1 MRRASGVERPH
12 VPLID
17 QIQQKTLAFVTWI
30 EDRVIAP
37 EVLLQI
43 IAVGIAFILAVVA
56 RRALSPLMRRLRA
69 HFPTVDRI
77 VPYLAVL
84 AFPFLWL
91 LFTAAAQS
99 LFEAFAQPA
108 FLLRLVASL
117 LVAWL
122 LIRAIS
128 RFIRNREM
136 ARLFAIIAWVVA
148 ALHISGLFNPV
159 LALLDAAAITIGS
172 TRISLLN
179 ITTALITFAILI
191 WLSLFLS
198 RLVEQSIARMPTLSP
213 SAQVLLGK
221 LVKISLITLAVL
233 FAITSTGIDLT
244 ALAVVGGAVGL
255 GLGFGLQK
263 VISNLIS
270 GVILLMD
277 RSIKPGDVIELGESY
292 GWINKLAA
300 RYTSVIT
307 RDGREHLIPNED
319 VITQTVINWT
329 YSNTEVRRG
338 IPIRVS
344 YATDVRKAM
353 ALILEAARETRR
365 VLADPEPQVLLKK
378 FGEYALELELRIWIA
393 DPHNGVANVAS
404 DVLLLVWDKF
414 QANGIHVPYPQQDLH
429 LLTATP
435 FDPARVREIL
445 AEIRDMAPPPAPSPD
460 GGQGP
465 EKSAG

>member
-1 MRRASGVERPH
+1 MPEGGAVIEEIMDKALALLAWVEAQ
-12 VPLID
+12 V
-17 QIQQKTLAFVTWI
+17 F
-30 EDRVIAP
+30 AP
-37 EVLLQI
+37 EVLLQA
-43 IAVGIAFILAVVA
+43 IALGVAFVLAFVV
-56 RRALSPLMRRLRA
+56 RRALLPLTRRLEAHVPAIDRA
-69 HFPTVDRI
+69 T
-77 VPYLAVL
+77 PYLAAL

-91 LFTAAAQS
+91 LFTAAAHS

-108 FLLRLVASL
+108 FLLRLASSL

-122 LIRAIS
+122 LIRGIS
-128 RFIRNREM
+128 KFIRNREM
-136 ARLFAIIAWVVA
+136 ARLFAIVAWVVA
-148 ALHISGLFNPV
+148 ALHISGLFRPV
-159 LALLDAAAITIGS
+159 LSLLDAAAITIGS
-172 TRISLLN
+172 SRISMLN
-179 ITTALITFAILI
+179 VSTALLTFAVLI

-198 RLVEQSIARMPTLSP
+198 RVLEQSFARLPTLSP
-213 SAQVLLGK
+213 SAQVLLAK
-221 LVKISLITLAVL
+221 LAKITLISLAVL
-233 FAITSTGIDLT
+233 IAITGTGIDLT

-329 YSNTEVRRG
+329 YSNTEIRRG
-338 IPIRVS
+338 IPVRVS

-353 ALILEAARETRR
+353 ALVLEAATETRR
-365 VLADPEPQVLLKK
+365 VLSEPEPQVLLKK

-429 LLTATP
+429 LLTAPP
-435 FDPARVREIL
+435 FDSARMREIL
-445 AEIRDMAPPPAPSPD
+445 AACRDMEMPPAPEID
-460 GGQGP
+460 GDP
-465 EKSAG
+465 EPRKPSGS

>member
-1 MRRASGVERPH
+1 MIEELV
-12 VPLID
+12 
-17 QIQQKTLAFVTWI
+17 QKALAFLAWV
-30 EDRVIAP
+30 EEQVIAP

-43 IAVGIAFILAVVA
+43 IAVGVAFVLAWAA
-56 RRALSPLMRRLRA
+56 RRALSPLIRRLMV
-69 HFPTVDRI
+69 HFPTVDRA
-77 VPYLAVL
+77 VPYLSVL

-91 LFTAAAQS
+91 LFTAASQS
-99 LFEAFAQPA
+99 LFEAFAQPVL
-108 FLLRLVASL
+108 LLRLIASL

-122 LIRAIS
+122 LIRGIS
-128 RFIRNREM
+128 RFIRNREI
-136 ARLFAIIAWVVA
+136 ARLFAIVAWVVA
-148 ALHISGLFNPV
+148 ALHISGLFRPV
-159 LALLDAAAITIGS
+159 LTLLDAAAISVGNS
-172 TRISLLN
+172 RISLLN
-179 ITTALITFAILI
+179 VSTALVTFAILI
-191 WLSLFLS
+191 WISLFLS
-198 RLVEQSIARMPTLSP
+198 RLLEQAIGRTPTLSP
-213 SAQVLLGK
+213 SAQVLLAK
-221 LVKISLITLAVL
+221 LAKIMLITFAVL

-329 YSNTEVRRG
+329 YSNTEIRRG
-338 IPIRVS
+338 IPVRVS

-353 ALILEAARETRR
+353 ALVLEAAVETKR
-365 VLADPEPQVLLKK
+365 VLAEPEPQVLLKK

-414 QANGIHVPYPQQDLH
+414 QAHGIHVPYPQQDLH
-429 LLTATP
+429 LLSAPP

-445 AEIRDMAPPPAPSPD
+445 NECRDMDLPPAPEINGGDPD
-460 GGQGP
+460 PQEGDAPAKPQQR
-465 EKSAG
+465 